1 MNFVEGSRAIC
12 RRQALSLP
20 PNSTGERKRVGKC
33 GALRLKWRIALQ
45 QTESMDP
52 KVPNELSSVDPDA
65 ETLLQETSHVATN
78 ESRSGTNEIA
88 GMGRQQLIENFQSIV
103 RNHRIYYPVAYRF
116 NQQIGEGRQGVVF
129 EAERQGSRGC
139 ITKHA
144 VKIFDPGIYSSVK
157 RYWTDMGRIAA
168 QVSRLHSARSPNLA
182 DCDIYEETN
191 GIGYIQME
199 MIEGMN
205 LRAFLELCKKRYLN
219 DQWHKSRTDRCVRTV
234 LNLYD
239 GKLCIQP
246 GVAIYVMRQML
257 AGLESLNAAEYLHCD
272 IKPLNAMIDPL
283 GYVKL
288 IDFGRAVMINE
299 KGNPLVGTPLY
310 MAPEVH
316 ERKPPTIQSDIYAVG
331 LVGLELLRGQR
342 LTEDPSIT
350 EEGLLDLKMNVA
362 YKLENLLPP
371 YVRVNQQLVAILK
384 RFLSPDPQDRFAD
397 AQSAESGSLGL
408 STVHKQLTQMEIDSD
423 YRRDLANLL
432 GKLNQGI

>member
-1 MNFVEGSRAIC
+1 MGVRVSALVS
-12 RRQALSLP
+12 QAGHS
-20 PNSTGERKRVGKC
+20 SKKQGFME
-33 GALRLKWRIALQ
+33 
-45 QTESMDP
+45 P
-52 KVPNELSSVDPDA
+52 KVPNELSTVDPDA
-65 ETLLQETSHVATN
+65 ETLLYETRHAELSETSEDRA
-78 ESRSGTNEIA
+78 EIA
-88 GMGRQQLIENFQSIV
+88 GMSRQQLIENFQYIV
-103 RNHRIYYPVAYRF
+103 RNHLIYYPVAYRF

-144 VKIFDPGIYSSVK
+144 VKIFDPGIYSGVK
-157 RYWTDMGRIAA
+157 SYWTDMGRIAT

-205 LRAFLELCKKRYLN
+205 LRAFLERCKKKFLN
-219 DQWHKSRTDRCVRTV
+219 GDWHSSRSDRRVRTV
-234 LNLYD
+234 LNIYD

-257 AGLESLNAAEYLHCD
+257 AGLESLNAAQYLHCD

-299 KGNPLVGTPLY
+299 TGNPLVGTPLY
-310 MAPEVH
+310 MAPEIH
-316 ERKPPTIQSDIYAVG
+316 ERKPATIQSDIYAVG

-342 LTEDPSIT
+342 LNDKSNIT
-350 EEGLLDLKMNVA
+350 EKELLDLKLNLSSR
-362 YKLENLLPP
+362 LESLLPP
-371 YVRVNQQLVAILK
+371 YVRVNQQLVTILK
-384 RFLSPDPQDRFAD
+384 RFLDPDPKKRFAD

-408 STVHKQLTQMEIDSD
+408 ATVHKQLTQMEIDSD
-423 YRRDLANLL
+423 YRRDLASLLSNLETDPL
-432 GKLNQGI
+432 QTKI